1 MPAWFEN
8 DAFWH
13 AFAPTMFRQ
22 KQIDAAT
29 EEIDCVLALAP
40 VEPAAAVLDICCGP
54 GRHSLELA
62 RRGYCVTGVDRT
74 LEFLDA
80 ARARAQQEGLSVEL
94 LECDARE
101 FSRPETFDLAI
112 NLYTSFGYFA
122 DQDDDRRM
130 ARNVFEAL
138 KSGGLLVMEMMG
150 KEILA
155 RIFTPRDWEEID
167 DVILLQ
173 ERTLSDSW
181 RWIDNRWIL
190 LRGEERHEFRFGLR
204 LYSADELCR
213 LLAEVGFAATTV
225 YGSLAGVPY
234 DQEAKRLVVV
244 AEKGHMR

>member
-1 MPAWFEN
+1 MATWFEN

-13 AFAPTMFRQ
+13 ALAPTMFRQ
-22 KQIDAAT
+22 KQLDAAVD
-29 EEIDCVLALAP
+29 EIDCVLALAP
-40 VEPAAAVLDICCGP
+40 PGPGAAVLDMCCGP

-62 RRGYCVTGVDRT
+62 RRGYRVTGVDRT
-74 LEFLDA
+74 REFIDT
-80 ARARAQQEGLSVEL
+80 ARVRAQQEGLSVEL

-101 FSRPETFDLAI
+101 FSRPDTFDLAI

-130 ARNVFEAL
+130 ARSVFEAL
-138 KSGGLLVMEMMG
+138 KSGGRLVIEMIG
-150 KEILA
+150 KEIIA

-173 ERTLSDSW
+173 ERRLADSW

-190 LRGEERHEFRFGLR
+190 LRGEERHEFRFGHR

-213 LLAEVGFAATTV
+213 LLAEVGFAATTA

-244 AEKGHMR
+244 ARKG

>member
-1 MPAWFEN
+1 MATWFEN

-13 AFAPTMFRQ
+13 VFAPTMFRQ

-40 VEPAAAVLDICCGP
+40 VEPGAAVLDICCGP

-74 LEFLDA
+74 REFLDT
-80 ARARAQQEGLSVEL
+80 ARDRAQQGNLTVEL

-101 FSRPETFDLAI
+101 FSRPESFDLAI
-112 NLYTSFGYFA
+112 NLYTSFGYFE
-122 DQDDDRRM
+122 DQDEDRRM
-130 ARNVFEAL
+130 AGNILEAL
-138 KSGGLLVMEMMG
+138 KPGGRLVMEMMG

-155 RIFTPRDWEEID
+155 RIFTPRNWEEID

-181 RWIDNRWIL
+181 RWIEDRWIL
-190 LRGEERHEFRFGLR
+190 LRGQERHEYRFGHR
-204 LYSADELCR
+204 LYSADELCS
-213 LLAEVGFAATTV
+213 LLAEVGFAETTV
-225 YGSLAGVPY
+225 YGSLAGAPY
-234 DQEAKRLVVV
+234 DHEAMRLVVV
-244 AEKGHMR
+244 AERG